1 VLPAFR
7 NELQPW
13 GIFGAKVRSGSIA
26 IETAARVMSALPSI
40 ATELRTSQVVRLV
53 PEADLAGIGPKSN
66 GSTGYRRVICLA
78 MNPFSSIPLQKLH

>member
-53 PEADLAGIGPKSN
+53 PTTEVLSSRVAKRKSRPRWYLELPQ
-66 GSTGYRRVICLA
+66 GELRHPS
-78 MNPFSSIPLQKLH
+78 